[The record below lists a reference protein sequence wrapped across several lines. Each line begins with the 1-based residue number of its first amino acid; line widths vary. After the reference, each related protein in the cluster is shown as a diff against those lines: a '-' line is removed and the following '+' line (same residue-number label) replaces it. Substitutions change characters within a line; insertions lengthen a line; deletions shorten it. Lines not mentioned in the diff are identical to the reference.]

1 MVSSNRAR
9 IALAALLGIFMIP
22 LFTSSL
28 NGLTHVLTC
37 QAEQASP
44 FTVEASDDAPP
55 VALSAASLERGQDP
69 SLCGGLTLDL
79 GVSLSKPGE
88 LAIIVPIT
96 NHTRYPWKGSVK
108 LVLDGVSVPPGSISP
123 MASGT
128 ETGRVVIPV
137 RPGRHEIAGTL
148 LIGP

>member
-9 IALAALLGIFMIP
+9 IALAALLGIFLIP

-44 FTVEASDDAPP
+44 FTVEASDNAPP

-108 LVLDGVSVPPGSISP
+108 LVLDGVSVPLAIGEIEPG
-123 MASGT
+123 GT

-137 RPGRHEIAGTL
+137 RPGHHEIAGTL